1 MIKFLLLRL
10 LLLYLQSYYLC
21 CFPWMPYKLSN
32 SFFYGPGY
40 STYGPTNSA
49 ASPKCIYKW
58 YQIPSLTTTATLLT
72 VPLTLLL
79 PLNALQMTQFL
90 LLLPLLL
97 YLRPYQL
104 CCFPWMPYN
113 LYNFFSYG
121 HCHTTYGP
129 TNSAI
134 SPECLTNDQTPSL
147 PTTATLLTVLLTLL
161 LPLNAL

>member
-1 MIKFLLLRL
+1 
-10 LLLYLQSYYLC
+10 
-21 CFPWMPYKLSN
+21 MPYKLSN

-40 STYGPTNSA
+40 STFGPTNSA
-49 ASPKCIYKW
+49 ASPKCLYKW

-104 CCFPWMPYN
+104 CCFPWMPDTRYISFAYGQYYSTCDPIKLFYCCL
-113 LYNFFSYG
+113 LYSVKLQTCAVWINMSRFSIVYARPATFLL
-121 HCHTTYGP
+121 CFNICTSYK
-129 TNSAI
+129 NNI
-134 SPECLTNDQTPSL
+134 DIQTHLSL
-147 PTTATLLTVLLTLL
+147 VLI
-161 LPLNAL
+161 